1 MTFAPTSMIIHPQT
15 AGCWLAC
22 LAALALAGCGRRDLH
37 PVSGTVRF
45 SDGSPLTTGRVV
57 ATYAPPA
64 AYGGWGYIKPDGTF
78 TLGSFTPTDG
88 IRPGTVQVAITFAYE
103 SEGQPG
109 SDGMS
114 TKQKPLV
121 HKRFESPETS
131 GLSFEIPR
139 QTTWD
144 IVVERP

>member
-1 MTFAPTSMIIHPQT
+1 MTPPSPAIRRRRARRH
-15 AGCWLAC
+15 WLAAC
-22 LAALALAGCGRRDLH
+22 LTVAAVIGCGRRDLH

-57 ATYAPPA
+57 ATYPPPA

-88 IRPGTVQVAITFAYE
+88 IRAGTVQVAITFAYE
-103 SEGQPG
+103 DEGEPG

-121 HKRFESPETS
+121 HKRFENPATS

-139 QTTWD
+139 QTTWE

>member
-1 MTFAPTSMIIHPQT
+1 MTRIPAITSGRPL
-15 AGCWLAC
+15 AFGRWLVVC
-22 LAALALAGCGRRDLH
+22 IAAVVLVGCGRRDLH

-45 SDGSPLTTGRVV
+45 PDGAPLTTGRVV
-57 ATYAPPA
+57 AVYPPPA
-64 AYGGWGYIKPDGTF
+64 AYGGWGYIKHDGTF

-88 IRPGTVQVAITFAYE
+88 VRAGTVQVAITFAYDD
-103 SEGQPG
+103 
-109 SDGMS
+109 DGVGNP
-114 TKQKPLV
+114 KPLV
-121 HKRFESPETS
+121 HKRFESPDTS

>member
-1 MTFAPTSMIIHPQT
+1 MPAASHRAMNRR
-15 AGCWLAC
+15 C
-22 LAALALAGCGRRDLH
+22 LALAVGAGVLVFAGCGRRDLH

-45 SDGSPLTTGRVV
+45 PDGSPLTTGRVV
-57 ATYAPPA
+57 VTYVPPA

-88 IRPGTVQVAITFAYE
+88 IRAGTVQVAITFAYE
-103 SEGQPG
+103 GEGQP
-109 SDGMS
+109 DGAGMHPR
-114 TKQKPLV
+114 QKPLV
-121 HKRFESPETS
+121 HKRFESPATS

-139 QTTWD
+139 QTKWE

>member
-1 MTFAPTSMIIHPQT
+1 MTFAPTSMIFRPRT

-22 LAALALAGCGRRDLH
+22 LVALALVGCGRRDLH

-45 SDGSPLTTGRVV
+45 ADGSPLTVGRVV

-64 AYGGWGYIKPDGTF
+64 AYGGWGFIKPDGTF

-88 IRPGTVQVAITFAYE
+88 IRAGTVQVAITFAYQ
-103 SEGQPG
+103 SEGEPG
-109 SDGMS
+109 ADGNS

-121 HKRFESPETS
+121 HKRFESPATS
-131 GLSFEIPR
+131 GLTFDVPR
-139 QTTWD
+139 QTKWE